1 MPEQIEVGDH
11 VMTPTGNIHWI
22 VQEIGSKIDPIGVLL
37 RSGMTERLRYEAY
50 ENLTLFKKGTTE

>member
-1 MPEQIEVGDH
+1 
-11 VMTPTGNIHWI
+11 MTPTGNIHWI